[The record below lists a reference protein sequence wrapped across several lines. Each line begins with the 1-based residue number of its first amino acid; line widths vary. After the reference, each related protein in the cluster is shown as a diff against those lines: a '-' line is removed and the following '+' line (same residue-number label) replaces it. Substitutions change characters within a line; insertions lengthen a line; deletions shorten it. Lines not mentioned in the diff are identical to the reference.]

1 MKSEIS
7 QNNIHYFEN
16 FGDIWY
22 IILNGALLSLRWNRA
37 LRVHTI
43 QFCRKIVSNF
53 SSLNNVAYMT
63 PCRIIDLSPLS
74 NRLHLIILLIFILF
88 IHGCADMREVVK
100 SLPLYIH
107 PEEKIERNNFFV
119 AKEDDVIGRLAAIIL
134 EKGDSLP
141 DIARHFSL
149 GINTVSAA
157 NPGVDI
163 WVPEARGRILLPLS
177 FVLPDTRRKGIVIN
191 LAAMRLFYF
200 KKDGKLL
207 AVSTYPVGIGTT
219 EQPSPLGRMYITRKK
234 FRPTWHVPAVI
245 AKDHR
250 KKGDPLPAKVPP
262 GPLNPL
268 GEYALYLSKSG
279 YLVHGTNKPA
289 SIGLRATYGCI
300 RLYPEDIKR
309 LFENTPVKTPVR
321 IVNQPYIVGQRDGI
335 IYIEAHTPFEESGA
349 AELKKAYAKLRNIEK
364 KSGHPLDWKKVK
376 EVVAEARGFP
386 VPIFDIRHGNEKNG
400 TETIKLRRPD
410 KLYGKPEIP
419 ELKTEAWY
427 VLAAT
432 LRDKVDALRLAAI
445 INHQGPQIP
454 ARVLSMS
461 NRHRVLAGPFN
472 NRSEAK
478 DAAKRLKIDLEIDG
492 ILVEPIKES

>member
-1 MKSEIS
+1 
-7 QNNIHYFEN
+7 
-16 FGDIWY
+16 
-22 IILNGALLSLRWNRA
+22 
-37 LRVHTI
+37 
-43 QFCRKIVSNF
+43 
-53 SSLNNVAYMT
+53 
-63 PCRIIDLSPLS
+63 LS
-74 NRLHLIILLIFILF
+74 NRLHLIILLIFILSF
-88 IHGCADMREVVK
+88 LSCADIGEVVK

-163 WVPEARGRILLPLS
+163 WVPEARGTILLPLS
-177 FVLPDTRRKGIVIN
+177 FALPDTRRKGIVIN

-207 AVSTYPVGIGTT
+207 TVSTYPVGIGTT
-219 EQPSPLGRMYITRKK
+219 EQPTPIGQMYITRKK
-234 FRPTWHVPAVI
+234 FQPTWYVPTVI

-250 KKGDPLPAKVPP
+250 KKGDLLPTSVAP

-309 LFENTPVKTPVR
+309 LYKNTPVKTPVR
-321 IVNQPYIVGQRDGI
+321 IVNQPYLVGQRDGI
-335 IYIEAHTPFEESGA
+335 IYIEAHKPFEESGS

-364 KSGHPLDWKKVK
+364 KSGHAFDWKKVK
-376 EVVAEARGFP
+376 EVVTEARGFP
-386 VPIFDIRHGNEKNG
+386 VPIFDINRGSEKVV
-400 TETIKLRRPD
+400 TETIKLWHPG

-419 ELKTEAWY
+419 ELKMDAWY
-427 VLAAT
+427 VLAGT
-432 LRDKVDALRLAAI
+432 LREKVDALRLAAI
-445 INHQGPQIP
+445 MNHQGPQIP
-454 ARVLSMS
+454 ARVLSS
-461 NRHRVLAGPFN
+461 SDRHRVLAGPFN

-478 DAAKRLKIDLEIDG
+478 EAAKRLKIDLEIDG
-492 ILVEPIKES
+492 ILVESIKES

>member
-1 MKSEIS
+1 
-7 QNNIHYFEN
+7 
-16 FGDIWY
+16 
-22 IILNGALLSLRWNRA
+22 
-37 LRVHTI
+37 
-43 QFCRKIVSNF
+43 
-53 SSLNNVAYMT
+53 
-63 PCRIIDLSPLS
+63 LS
-74 NRLHLIILLIFILF
+74 NRLHLIILLIFILSF
-88 IHGCADMREVVK
+88 LSCADIGEVVK

-163 WVPEARGRILLPLS
+163 WVPEARGTILLPLS
-177 FVLPDTRRKGIVIN
+177 FALPDTRRKGIVIN

-207 AVSTYPVGIGTT
+207 TVSTYPVGIGTT
-219 EQPSPLGRMYITRKK
+219 EQPTPIGQMYITRKK
-234 FRPTWHVPAVI
+234 FQPTWYVPTVI

-250 KKGDPLPAKVPP
+250 KKGDLLPASVAP

-309 LFENTPVKTPVR
+309 LYKNTPVKTPVR
-321 IVNQPYIVGQRDGI
+321 IVNQPYLVGQRDGI
-335 IYIEAHTPFEESGA
+335 IYIEAHKPFEESGT

-364 KSGHPLDWKKVK
+364 KSGHAFDWKKVK
-376 EVVAEARGFP
+376 EVVTEARGFP
-386 VPIFDIRHGNEKNG
+386 VPIFDINRGSEKVV
-400 TETIKLRRPD
+400 TETIKLWHPG

-419 ELKTEAWY
+419 ELKMDAWY
-427 VLAAT
+427 VLAGT
-432 LRDKVDALRLAAI
+432 LREKVDALRLAAI
-445 INHQGPQIP
+445 MNHQGPQIP
-454 ARVLSMS
+454 ARVLSS
-461 NRHRVLAGPFN
+461 SDRHRVLAGPFN

-478 DAAKRLKIDLEIDG
+478 EAAKRLKIDLEIDG
-492 ILVEPIKES
+492 ILVESIKES